1 MTRFLSPAKVVLLA
15 VDLVVQVQL
24 SLVYELASQYRDV
37 LRQELLFRIL
47 LTYLP
52 ETTPAADYVD
62 LVQRISRDDFN
73 EDGDATFDTAPV
85 DALTDDQAYKKVR
98 KLHLLPLRSPDA
110 PKDGDTDPLVSFILH
125 RAYRLDEEAGMLE
138 QLPTLVGP
146 FLDHSATLRSWMA
159 FTVLPL
165 LRRDHEYYREE
176 SKRFTLRQF
185 QQLDDN
191 TAVQFLLGRTGQ
203 TPSDIDWVGRD
214 LRGLVGPWLHNAL
227 RWPAPDPSDVQLPAG
242 SWPGWQHVLD
252 WLIAQASTSWQV
264 AVRAYEEWD
273 GPCDSDFGDILIE
286 HSSNCRLRQL
296 ELSYAKA
303 AIASA
308 YLGPEPTPSSLE
320 GAHQII
326 NRARSVLGM
335 DLSAPLEIL
344 VGSLPAI
351 KRGTFTSRDARV
363 VGHLR
368 NDLLQASNCLTEPS
382 TETVDFV
389 SGLTL
394 SAYILTS
401 LGVPSTVRRAGTLV
415 LLRDRR
421 EQKNELTK
429 LIHHLLNHAPR
440 NDDGYWAKARLEILW
455 LHNWGQEDHVPD
467 SSDDVRGVFGMLSKD
482 DIETELLKSML
493 SNMRR
498 SIMSSFVALRDLTS
512 ALGYTLVNCIYE
524 DATNKPLSK
533 KAVQDA
539 VHHAALD
546 AFDNASNPNRTRG
559 GLKKCNDM

>member
-1 MTRFLSPAKVVLLA
+1 

-24 SLVYELASQYRDV
+24 DLVYELASQYRDV

-62 LVQRISRDDFN
+62 LVQQIGRGDFN
-73 EDGDATFDTAPV
+73 EDSDAAFDTAPV

-98 KLHLLPLRSPDA
+98 RLHLLPLRSPDA
-110 PKDGDTDPLVSFILH
+110 PKDGDTDLLVSFILH
-125 RAYRLDEEAGMLE
+125 RAYRLDEEAGMLD

-191 TAVQFLLGRTGQ
+191 TAAQFLLGRTGP
-203 TPSDIDWVGRD
+203 TPSDIECAGRD
-214 LRGLVGPWLHNAL
+214 LRGLVGPWLHNAS
-227 RWPAPDPSDVQLPAG
+227 RWPAPDPSDAPLPAD
-242 SWPGWQHVLD
+242 SWPGWQQVLD
-252 WLIAQASTSWQV
+252 WLIAQASASWQV
-264 AVRAYEEWD
+264 AVRAFGEWD
-273 GPCDSDFGDILIE
+273 GPCDSDFGDIQIE
-286 HSSNCRLRQL
+286 HSSDCRLRQL

-308 YLGPEPTPSSLE
+308 YLGPEPTSSSLE
-320 GAHQII
+320 GAQQII

-335 DLSAPLEIL
+335 DLSAPLEIT
-344 VGSLPAI
+344 VSNLPAI

-363 VGHLR
+363 VGYLR

-429 LIHHLLNHAPR
+429 LIHHLLSHAPR
-440 NDDGYWAKARLEILW
+440 NDDGYWEKARLEILW
-455 LHNWGQEDHVPD
+455 LHNWGQEDYVPEN
-467 SSDDVRGVFGMLSKD
+467 SDDVRGVFGMLSKD

-498 SIMSSFVALRDLTS
+498 STRALLCF
-512 ALGYTLVNCIYE
+512 Y
-524 DATNKPLSK
+524 
-533 KAVQDA
+533 AV
-539 VHHAALD
+539 
-546 AFDNASNPNRTRG
+546 
-559 GLKKCNDM
+559 